1 MKLSQLILTVT
12 FTGSSALYTHGR
24 QRRSAADCPV
34 DWINDPN
41 DDTVCIPDGSDF
53 AVNCGAQ
60 SMTVEFAYNHLYENI
75 QSFLTGNS
83 QLETGSTVI
92 ATYGTGTC
100 DLTRDANWNGA
111 KFSIEIMYSDTCLT
125 LAHSGG
131 VISISTLFEGNS
143 NLATET
149 DFDNNVGIH
158 VGQLLSF
165 TASCQWSDT
174 ETINLDA
181 LTVFTDDFS
190 PLGGTPDYGDSGYT
204 GFTPTFTMRAY
215 SDSTFGTSIDPAVD
229 EVEIGEKIYIQI
241 ESDDSLGQNG
251 MFEWFVTD
259 CTVYQTDTSGVSYP
273 IITVSNRDC
282 FVSQFH
288 TFFRTAQPVD
298 RPFWMFQSA
307 HGPGVQQVHSLTSK

>member
-12 FTGSSALYTHGR
+12 FTGTSALYTHGR
-24 QRRSAADCPV
+24 ERRSTADCPV

-75 QSFLTGNS
+75 AQFLSGNS
-83 QLETGSTVI
+83 QLETGTTTI
-92 ATYGTGTC
+92 ATYGSGMC
-100 DLTRDANWNGA
+100 VLTRDANWDGS
-111 KFSIEIMYSDTCLT
+111 KFSVEITYSDTGCLT
-125 LAHSGG
+125 LDHSGG
-131 VISISTLFEGNS
+131 VISISTLFEGNT

-181 LTVFTDDFS
+181 LTVFTDDFTG
-190 PLGGTPDYGDSGYT
+190 LGGQPDYGDSGYT
-204 GFTPTFTMRAY
+204 DFTPSFTMRAY
-215 SDSTFGTSIDPAVD
+215 TDSTFASQIDTQFHQ
-229 EVEIGEKIYIQI
+229 VEIGEKIYIQI

-251 MFEWFVTD
+251 MFEWFITD
-259 CTVYQTDTSGVSYP
+259 CTVHQTDANSGVSYP
-273 IITVSNRDC
+273 IITVSNRYC
-282 FVSQFH
+282 LVSHFH
-288 TFFRTAQPVD
+288 TFLGLLNLWIDLFGCFSRHMV
-298 RPFWMFQSA
+298 RGF
-307 HGPGVQQVHSLTSK
+307 SKCIR